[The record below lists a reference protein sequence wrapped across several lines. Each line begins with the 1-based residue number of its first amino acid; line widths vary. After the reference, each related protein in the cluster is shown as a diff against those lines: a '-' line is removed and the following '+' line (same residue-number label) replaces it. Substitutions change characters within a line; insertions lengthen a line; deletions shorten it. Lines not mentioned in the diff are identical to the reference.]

1 MRVGLKLALELL
13 GFLALA
19 ALVAVLPR
27 LVGDF
32 TVYEFAIVGMYFI
45 ALLGLAILTGYS
57 GQISLGH
64 GAFMAIGGYTTAIL
78 TVDGIYG
85 HEIRD
90 LWTIPIAGVV
100 AGLAGL
106 LVGVPALRLSGL
118 YLALITFGIAVSFPQ
133 LPKKFDHFLGGT
145 TGKVMNL
152 VKAPFGLDTTPNR
165 WLYYL
170 TWGIALVLLAAA
182 WALLRGRPGR
192 ALQAIRDS
200 EVAAASSGVNL
211 ATYKTLAFGISA
223 FYAGVAGSLYA
234 ISKAYMNPDIFP
246 IILSVYLVAAL
257 AVGGLNS
264 LLGLIAG
271 AALIYVLQNRADDV
285 TRWLNHLPVL
295 DLDPKQPGMPS
306 VVFGI
311 VLIVVML
318 ALPTG
323 AGGLLRRL
331 FGPLTTRLYSKS

>member
-1 MRVGLKLALELL
+1 MKLKVALEVL
-13 GFLALA
+13 GFLVLT
-19 ALVAVLPR
+19 ALVTIVPR

-64 GAFMAIGGYTTAIL
+64 GAFMAVGGYTTAIL
-78 TVDGIYG
+78 SVDGIYG
-85 HEIRD
+85 HQIRD
-90 LWTIPIAGVV
+90 LWTIPIAGLV
-100 AGLAGL
+100 AGVAGL

-133 LPKKFDHFLGGT
+133 LPKKFDHFFGGT
-145 TGKVMNL
+145 TGKVLNL

-170 TWGIALVLLAAA
+170 TWSIALVLLASA
-182 WALLRGRPGR
+182 WALLRGKPGR

-200 EVAAASSGVNL
+200 EVAAASSGVNP

-223 FYAGVAGSLYA
+223 FYAGVAGSLYVM
-234 ISKAYMNPDIFP
+234 SKAYMNPDVFP

-257 AVGGLNS
+257 AVGGLGS
-264 LLGLIAG
+264 LVGLIAG

-285 TRWLNHLPVL
+285 TRWINHLPVL

-306 VVFGI
+306 VVFGV
-311 VLIVVML
+311 VLIAVML
-318 ALPTG
+318 LLPTG

-331 FGPLTTRLYSKS
+331 FGPLTRRLYSRS

>member
-1 MRVGLKLALELL
+1 MKLKLGLEIF
-13 GFLALA
+13 GFLLLA
-19 ALVAVLPR
+19 AIVAVLPR
-27 LVGDF
+27 FIGDF
-32 TVYEFAIVGMYFI
+32 TAYEFAIVGMYFI
-45 ALLGLAILTGYS
+45 TLLGLSILTGYS

-64 GAFMAIGGYTTAIL
+64 GAFMAVGGYTTAIL

-85 HEIRD
+85 HQIRS

-100 AGLAGL
+100 AGVAGL
-106 LVGVPALRLSGL
+106 LVGIPALRLSGL

-133 LPKKFDHFLGGT
+133 LPKKWDQFFGGT
-145 TGKVMNL
+145 TGKLLNIL
-152 VKAPFGLDTTPNR
+152 KPPFGLDTTANN

-170 TWGIALVLLAAA
+170 TWGIALVLLVVA
-182 WALLRGRPGR
+182 WALLRGKPGR

-200 EVAAASSGVNL
+200 EIAAASSGVNL

-223 FYAGVAGSLYA
+223 FYAGVAGSLYV
-234 ISKAYMNPDIFP
+234 ISRAYMNPDVFP

-257 AVGGLNS
+257 AVGGLDS
-264 LLGLIAG
+264 LVGLIAG

-285 TRWLNHLPVL
+285 TRWLNHLPAL
-295 DLDPKQPGMPS
+295 DLDPKRPGVPS
-306 VVFGI
+306 VVFGV

-318 ALPTG
+318 ILPTG

-331 FGPLTTRLYSKS
+331 FGPLTRRLYSRS

>member
-1 MRVGLKLALELL
+1 MKLKLGLEVL
-13 GFLALA
+13 GFVVLA
-19 ALVAVLPR
+19 ALVAVIPR
-27 LVGDF
+27 FISDF
-32 TVYEFAIVGMYFI
+32 RAREFAIAGMYFI

-78 TVDGIYG
+78 SVDGVFG
-85 HEIRD
+85 HEVRD

-100 AGLAGL
+100 AGIAGL
-106 LVGVPALRLSGL
+106 MVGVPALRLSGL

-133 LPKKFDHFLGGT
+133 LPKKFDGFFGGT
-145 TGKVMNL
+145 TGKILDL
-152 VKAPFGLDTTPNR
+152 VKAPFGLDATPND

-182 WALLRGRPGR
+182 WALLRGKTGR

-211 ATYKTLAFGISA
+211 ALYKTLAFGISA

-234 ISKAYMNPDIFP
+234 ISNAYVNPDVFP
-246 IILSVYLVAAL
+246 ILLSIYLVVGL
-257 AVGGLNS
+257 AVGGLGS

-271 AALIYVLQNRADDV
+271 AALIYFLQNHADTV
-285 TRWLNHLPVL
+285 ARWINHLPALEV
-295 DLDPKQPGMPS
+295 DPRQPGIPS
-306 VVFGI
+306 VVFGA

-318 ALPTG
+318 LLPTG
-323 AGGLLRRL
+323 AGGLLRKL
-331 FGPLTTRLYSKS
+331 FGPLTSRLYTRS

>member
-1 MRVGLKLALELL
+1 MKLKFALEVL
-13 GFLALA
+13 GFLVLA
-19 ALVAVLPR
+19 ALVAILPR
-27 LVGDF
+27 IVGDF

-45 ALLGLAILTGYS
+45 ALLGLSILTGYS

-64 GAFMAIGGYTTAIL
+64 GAFMAVGGYTTAIL
-78 TVDGIYG
+78 SVDGIYG
-85 HEIRD
+85 HELRD
-90 LWTIPIAGVV
+90 LWTIPIAGIV
-100 AGLAGL
+100 AGVAGL

-133 LPKKFDHFLGGT
+133 LPKKFDHFFGGT
-145 TGKVMNL
+145 TGKVLNL

-182 WALLRGRPGR
+182 WALLRGKPGR

-200 EVAAASSGVNL
+200 EVAAASSGVNP

-223 FYAGVAGSLYA
+223 FYAGVAGSLYVM
-234 ISKAYMNPDIFP
+234 SKAYMNPDVFP

-257 AVGGLNS
+257 AVGGLES

-295 DLDPKQPGMPS
+295 DLDPKKPGMPS
-306 VVFGI
+306 VVFGV
-311 VLIVVML
+311 VLIAVML
-318 ALPTG
+318 LLPTG

-331 FGPLTTRLYSKS
+331 FGPLTSRLYSRS